1 MCIPVLSHPDIGPP
15 RSKRRAAHGWDVC
28 ASPQQAS
35 RSRSIAHP
43 GLFQG
48 RYAWQP
54 STRRRPPA
62 AARQGAS
69 AGLQCASPSR
79 PRRPLTPPGTGS
91 GSPLTRRREPWLRVR
106 HAARQHRPS
115 RRPGPSTPQPHVHGW
130 HSDTDRMFVTSRQS
144 GISTAHVDSGAP
156 HVYSRPRKTLQKS
169 KKALRVTT
177 NLKQM
182 MYLRRAR

>member
-1 MCIPVLSHPDIGPP
+1 M
-15 RSKRRAAHGWDVC
+15 
-28 ASPQQAS
+28 
-35 RSRSIAHP
+35 
-43 GLFQG
+43 
-48 RYAWQP
+48 
-54 STRRRPPA
+54 
-62 AARQGAS
+62 
-69 AGLQCASPSR
+69 
-79 PRRPLTPPGTGS
+79 
-91 GSPLTRRREPWLRVR
+91 R
-106 HAARQHRPS
+106 HADRQHRPS